1 MPIGIPVAG
10 WIALMILVQTVVL
23 LIIMAVVLFVS
34 GKMKTPMQVLFILV
48 LILVV
53 PLILMEMKIN
63 VAGRFSLYGIYSILK
78 G

>member
-1 MPIGIPVAG
+1 
-10 WIALMILVQTVVL
+10 MILVQTVVL